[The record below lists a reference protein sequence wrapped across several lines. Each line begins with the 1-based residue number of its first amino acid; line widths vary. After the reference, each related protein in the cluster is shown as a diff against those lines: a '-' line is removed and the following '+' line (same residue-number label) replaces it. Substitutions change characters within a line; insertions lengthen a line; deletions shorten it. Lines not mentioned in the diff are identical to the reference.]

1 MATLAGLWPHYQQE
15 FIHHLNLSNEIIVTT
30 HTDIALLLINMEG
43 RMNLNL
49 QFNKIKE
56 LRA

>member
-43 RMNLNL
+43 SDNTVLH
-49 QFNKIKE
+49 IV
-56 LRA
+56 